1 MLLSNTI
8 VFRFNALRSY
18 AGSLAWDPLVKLS
31 RSLTLALLQRIQT
44 GQLTITDTDGQIYHC
59 GIALPSTPC
68 TTLHVYKNL
77 FWVRLLLFA
86 DMGFAESY
94 TLFEISCRDLTAFF
108 KLFILNRS
116 HLFNGSTLTSTLS
129 TSLTGLLRRANDL
142 SNARLNIAAHYDISN
157 AMFAAFLSAD
167 MTYLRPIWRATS
179 DPRSSSEPLE
189 ASQMRKLS
197 RFIRAAR
204 IKPGDHKEPAE
215 ERIGSAGLENG
226 IEVLLWDYRALE
238 KMGKVPVGGFDKLVS
253 IEMLEAVEREYLVTY
268 FECVDRLLKREG
280 GVAVF
285 QCITMTEARYEAYA
299 KGDGFICKHI
309 LPGGHLPSVSQL
321 VQKIAEGSRAT
332 LVVDAIKDIGPHYAK
347 TLRLWEGNFMQNF
360 DAEIR
365 PALLVE
371 HEHMTKRDAETFRRK
386 WEYYF
391 TYCEAGFAT
400 KTLGDVIIT
409 AGREGAMEMLE
420 DVSF

>member
-167 MTYLRPIWRATS
+167 MTYLRWGSFAITAVRAMGCRVTS
-179 DPRSSSEPLE
+179 L
-189 ASQMRKLS
+189 ALS
-197 RFIRAAR
+197 VEQ
-204 IKPGDHKEPAE
+204 KELAE

-253 IEMLEAVEREYLVTY
+253 IEMLEAVEREYL
-268 FECVDRLLKREG
+268 
-280 GVAVF
+280 
-285 QCITMTEARYEAYA
+285 RYEAYA